1 MTAAREPVEV
11 TRRWVGSVLLETKV
25 QGTDEEENETNLNV
39 KWKVLKLQ
47 GITEKRNKNQ
57 EGFFPHIA
65 CKC

>member
-1 MTAAREPVEV
+1 M
-11 TRRWVGSVLLETKV
+11 LLETKV